1 MLDILMTLA
10 MFRCLAEEKTCLFAI
25 FMKVMLTTGE
35 ALKEEFTPKWK
46 LAETANTH
54 SQAIQDVILFVH
66 HFWRNVAL

>member
-1 MLDILMTLA
+1 M
-10 MFRCLAEEKTCLFAI
+10 FAI

>member
-1 MLDILMTLA
+1 MLDILMTIA

-35 ALKEEFTPKWK
+35 ALKEGFTPNMK
-46 LAETANTH
+46 TANTH
-54 SQAIQDVILFVH
+54 SQAIQDVVLFVH